1 MNKKPRQ
8 LPRFC
13 FSRQLELEACSE
25 HDLIT
30 VEIVDASFSTKRK
43 ALLNGSA

>member
-1 MNKKPRQ
+1 MNKKTEAIASV
-8 LPRFC
+8 LL

-30 VEIVDASFSTKRK
+30 VEIVDASFSTKREK
-43 ALLNGSA
+43 LC